1 MEGIQTCQSI
11 TILERP
17 TVKRDVHTMQEVLR
31 GKTFTFLTDADVFSK
46 KGVDYGSKH
55 LIETMELRE
64 DAKVLDVGC
73 GYGPIGLSAAVMCPK
88 GHVTMV
94 DINERAI
101 ELSVE
106 NARRNGIGNVTIL
119 QSDLLEQVKDQK
131 FDAVLTNPPIRA
143 GKEMVHRIFVD
154 AYDCLEDGGSL
165 WVVIQKKQ
173 GAPSAMKKLETLYSE
188 VIEVSKDKGY
198 RILKATKEWPCEL

>member
-1 MEGIQTCQSI
+1 MSEHYYTQ
-11 TILERP
+11 RP
-17 TVKRDVHTMQEVLR
+17 TVKHDVNVAQEELR
-31 GKTFTFLTDADVFSK
+31 GRKYTFLTDAGVFSK

-55 LIETMELRE
+55 LIETMQLKE

-101 ELSVE
+101 ELSTE
-106 NARRNGIGNVTIL
+106 NARRNGISNVSIL
-119 QSDLLEQVKDQK
+119 QSDLLEQVKDQR
-131 FDAVLTNPPIRA
+131 FDVVLTNPPIRA
-143 GKEMVHRIFVD
+143 GKEVVHRIFTD
-154 AYDCLEDGGSL
+154 AYDCLVDGGSI

-173 GAPSAMKKLETLYSE
+173 GAPSAMKKLESLYSE

-198 RILKATKEWPCEL
+198 KILKATK

>member
-1 MEGIQTCQSI
+1 VSEHYYTQ
-11 TILERP
+11 RP
-17 TVKRDVHTMQEVLR
+17 TVKHDVNVAQEELR
-31 GKTFTFLTDADVFSK
+31 GKKYTFLTDAGVFSK

-55 LIETMELRE
+55 LIETMQLKE

-101 ELSVE
+101 ELSAE
-106 NARRNGIGNVTIL
+106 NARRNGIANVSIL
-119 QSDLLEQVKDQK
+119 QSDLLEQVKEQR

-143 GKEMVHRIFVD
+143 GKEVVHRIFTD
-154 AYDCLEDGGSL
+154 AYDCLVDGGSI

-173 GAPSAMKKLETLYSE
+173 GAVSAMKKLESLYSE
-188 VIEVSKDKGY
+188 VVEVSKDKGY
-198 RILKATKEWPCEL
+198 KILKATK

>member
-1 MEGIQTCQSI
+1 MSEHYYTQ
-11 TILERP
+11 RP
-17 TVKRDVHTMQEVLR
+17 TVKHDVNVAQEELR
-31 GKTFTFLTDADVFSK
+31 GKKYTFLTDAGVFSK

-55 LIETMELRE
+55 LIETMQLKE
-64 DAKVLDVGC
+64 DANVLDVGC

-101 ELSVE
+101 ELSIE
-106 NARRNGIGNVTIL
+106 NARRNGIANVSIL
-119 QSDLLEQVKDQK
+119 QSDLLEQVKEQR

-143 GKEMVHRIFVD
+143 GKEVVHRIFTD
-154 AYDCLEDGGSL
+154 AYDCLVDGGSI

-173 GAPSAMKKLETLYSE
+173 GAPSAMKKLESLYSE
-188 VIEVSKDKGY
+188 VVEVSKDKGY
-198 RILKATKEWPCEL
+198 KILKATK

>member
-1 MEGIQTCQSI
+1 MSEHYYTQ
-11 TILERP
+11 RP
-17 TVKRDVHTMQEVLR
+17 TVKHDVNVAQEELR
-31 GKTFTFLTDADVFSK
+31 GKKYTFLTDAGVFSK

-55 LIETMELRE
+55 LIETMQLKE

-101 ELSVE
+101 ELSAE
-106 NARRNGIGNVTIL
+106 NARRNGIANVSIL
-119 QSDLLEQVKDQK
+119 QSDLLEQVKEQR
-131 FDAVLTNPPIRA
+131 FDVVLTNPPIRA
-143 GKEMVHRIFVD
+143 GKEVVHRIFTD
-154 AYDCLEDGGSL
+154 AYDCLVDGGSI

-173 GAPSAMKKLETLYSE
+173 GAPSAMKKLESLYSE
-188 VIEVSKDKGY
+188 VVEVSKDKGY
-198 RILKATKEWPCEL
+198 KILKATK